1 MSFITSSRKLDFPT
15 KEYWTTLHMPNLARH
30 VNHLFEN
37 QGRWIMKWIYFMC
50 CLILLAQLL
59 CDRAAAG
66 YGRDQKYG
74 DMAIRG
80 GWRGLHGDPAE
91 DQRFEK
97 FEGHNQGVFLLLTSS
112 GPDTQYKNPR
122 LLRPSNQAH
131 WTVLTRWPISLFK
144 KQNRLP
150 VPDCCQRFERN

>member
-1 MSFITSSRKLDFPT
+1 
-15 KEYWTTLHMPNLARH
+15 MPNLARH

-97 FEGHNQGVFLLLTSS
+97 FEGHNQDFCVHPTKLTGLCSPGGQSRYSRSRIVFRYRIVVNDSKET
-112 GPDTQYKNPR
+112 DQ
-122 LLRPSNQAH
+122 
-131 WTVLTRWPISLFK
+131 
-144 KQNRLP
+144 
-150 VPDCCQRFERN
+150 E